1 MHSPTNTVQPEAAV
15 GEKVEPE
22 TKVMSQVSGEL
33 LGWQLSVGLGF
44 TQEGIQEKA
53 VVNGKV

>member
-22 TKVMSQVSGEL
+22 AKVMSQVSGEL

-44 TQEGIQEKA
+44 MQEGIQEKA

>member
-22 TKVMSQVSGEL
+22 TKVMPQVSGEL